1 MKKVF
6 MLLAASVLTT
16 GLMVSCSGCGS
27 KTDEEYVEP
36 PMFTKEDTTRLLNLI
51 DQFNGYMK
59 AGDLKS
65 ATEMIVFLNGDSI
78 EQLNP
83 QFLRRQAMSL
93 AAVRGIDYQLDRI
106 VLRDNIDNE
115 AKIDIVLFEKQE
127 GDTRPNTTSFYFR
140 PVRINGEWY
149 LTTKDNITDTRSDLR
164 KKHDNEAAAAAAEA
178 ANVTEEGED
187 EE

>member
-1 MKKVF
+1 MF
-6 MLLAASVLTT
+6 LAASVLTSA
-16 GLMVSCSGCGS
+16 LMVSCSGCGS
-27 KTDEEYVEP
+27 KTEETPQEP
-36 PMFTKEDTTRLLNLI
+36 SMFTKEDTTTLLNLI

-59 AGDLKS
+59 AGDIKS

-83 QFLRRQAMSL
+83 MFLKRQAMSL
-93 AAVRGIDYQLDRI
+93 MAVRGIDYQLDRI

-115 AKIDIVLFEKQE
+115 AKIDIVLFEKPE

-164 KKHDNEAAAAAAEA
+164 KKHDNEEAAAAAEA
-178 ANVTEEGED
+178 ATVD
-187 EE
+187 EEEE

>member
-6 MLLAASVLTT
+6 MLLAATVLTT
-16 GLMVSCSGCGS
+16 GLVMSCSGCGS
-27 KTDEEYVEP
+27 KTEEAPEAP
-36 PMFTKEDTTRLLNLI
+36 SMFTKEDTTRLLNLI

-59 AGDLKS
+59 AGDIKS
-65 ATEMIVFLNGDSI
+65 ATEMLVFLNGDSI

-83 QFLRRQAMSL
+83 QFFNRQARSL
-93 AAVRGIDYQLDRI
+93 AAVRGVDYQLDRI

-115 AKIDIVLFEKQE
+115 AKIDIVLFEKPE
-127 GDTRPNTTSFYFR
+127 GDPRPNTTSFYFR
-140 PVRINGEWY
+140 PVRIDGQWY
-149 LTTKDNITDTRSDLR
+149 LTTMDNATDTRSELR

-178 ANVTEEGED
+178 AKVTEEGED